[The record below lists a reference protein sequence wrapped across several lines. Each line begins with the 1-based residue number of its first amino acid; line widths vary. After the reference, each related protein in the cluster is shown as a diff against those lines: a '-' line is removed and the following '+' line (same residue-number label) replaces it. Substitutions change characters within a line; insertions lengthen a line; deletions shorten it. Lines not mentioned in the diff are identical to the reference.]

1 LSTYAVG
8 DVQGC
13 YDSLQRL
20 IERLRFDP
28 ARDRLWFTGD
38 LVNRGG
44 QSLETLRFIRSLGPA
59 AVAVLGNHDLHLV
72 AESVKQQERRQKN
85 ADLRRVLDAADGEEL
100 IAWLRHRPLLHVDT
114 DLRFVMVHAGLSP
127 QWNLERARIEAERV
141 ERELRDKDFK
151 NVLLRM
157 YGDKPRGWSRR
168 LKGLDRTRAAIN
180 VFTRMRFCD
189 TQGQLNFEAKGAP
202 GTQPPGYYPWFEVP
216 GHKPREFRVVTGH
229 WSALGRFEGMGV
241 YGTDTGCVWGGA
253 LTALRLDDQPEFISV
268 TSAQRGGDDVDGDS
282 ADEMGD
288 RD

>member
-1 LSTYAVG
+1 MTIYAVG

-20 IERLRFDP
+20 VERLAFDP
-28 ARDRLWFTGD
+28 TRDRFWFTGD

-44 QSLETLRFIRSLGPA
+44 QSLETLRYIKGLGES

-72 AESVKQQERRQKN
+72 AESVKPLERRQKN
-85 ADLRRVLDAADGEEL
+85 ADLRRVLDAPDGEEL
-100 IAWLRHRPLLHVDT
+100 VTWLRHRPLLHYDPE
-114 DLRFVMVHAGLSP
+114 LRFVMVHAGLSP
-127 QWNLERARIEAERV
+127 QWNLERARGEADRV

-157 YGDKPRGWSRR
+157 YGDKPGGWSRR
-168 LKGLDRTRAAIN
+168 LKGLDRTRATIN
-180 VFTRMRFCD
+180 VFTRLRFCD
-189 TQGQLNFEAKGAP
+189 TQGQLNFDAKGAP

-216 GHKPREFRVVTGH
+216 GHKARDFRVVTGH

-241 YGTDTGCVWGGA
+241 YGTDTGCVWGGS
-253 LTALRLDDQPEFISV
+253 LTALKLGAQPEFISV
-268 TSAQRGGDDVDGDS
+268 PSTRRDDEDSES

>member
-1 LSTYAVG
+1 MTIYAVG

-20 IERLRFDP
+20 VERLAFDP
-28 ARDRLWFTGD
+28 TRDRFWFTGD

-44 QSLETLRFIRSLGPA
+44 QSLETLRYIKGLGEA

-72 AESVKQQERRQKN
+72 AESVKPLERRQKN
-85 ADLRRVLDAADGEEL
+85 ADLRRVLEAPDGEEL
-100 IAWLRHRPLLHVDT
+100 ITWLRHRPLLHYDP

-127 QWNLERARIEAERV
+127 QWNLERARGEADRV

-157 YGDKPRGWSRR
+157 YGDKPGGWSRR
-168 LKGLDRTRAAIN
+168 LKGLDRTRATIN
-180 VFTRMRFCD
+180 VFTRLRFCD
-189 TQGQLNFEAKGAP
+189 TQGQLNFDAKGAP

-216 GHKPREFRVVTGH
+216 GHKARDFRVVTGH

-241 YGTDTGCVWGGA
+241 YGTDTGCVWGGS
-253 LTALRLDDQPEFISV
+253 LTALKLGAQPEFISV
-268 TSAQRGGDDVDGDS
+268 PSTRRDGEDSDS